1 MRKCYKDGP
10 SRFARTHFN
19 RSISLTHR
27 LVGGGGGGLDS
38 TSIFPRSKTAHDHL
52 VNRTIHAPPA
62 REVENAQKPA
72 RITSQIVRG
81 NRLILAKNLYYE
93 KGYKTKSHNN
103 THTHTHTQRKIRHTL
118 ASSVADMALRS
129 LRMFWILLK
138 LLSRAIV
145 SAFSF
150 ACDSLARSSSTS
162 RVSALASPALRF
174 ASYGGGGAGGKGG
187 AAALSVEVRSLCGRC
202 TRSLFVRLLFW
213 RVLGRGV
220 C

>member
-1 MRKCYKDGP
+1 MLQGWAVALRP
-10 SRFARTHFN
+10 HTLQPFN
-19 RSISLTHR
+19 KPYASLGWR
-27 LVGGGGGGLDS
+27 GGGGIGLHVHLS
-38 TSIFPRSKTAHDHL
+38 AKQNRPRS
-52 VNRTIHAPPA
+52 P
-62 REVENAQKPA
+62 RESHYTCTTRAGGRERAEASANNFTDSSGEPLNFSEESLLRK
-72 RITSQIVRG
+72 
-81 NRLILAKNLYYE
+81 RLQNKIPQQ
-93 KGYKTKSHNN
+93 
-103 THTHTHTQRKIRHTL
+103 HTHTHTQRKIRHTL

-162 RVSALASPALRF
+162 KVSALASPALRF